1 MKRSDFQQLVDQEL
15 KPYLLDLGF
24 KEIILKDCMRPEVLY
39 QKGRL
44 WFGASWDYRDQY
56 LEISLGHLYW
66 FKDVMPRVIIIGS
79 YESYSSEL
87 ARKLK
92 RTDWKLEDIVK
103 EIRKTIKDA
112 IAKYEERYEEIL
124 KSNTDPQKGRRVKEF
139 YTHLGKEATDDEL
152 EKYKT

>member
-1 MKRSDFQQLVDQEL
+1 MEMKRSDFQQLVDQEL
-15 KPYLLDLGF
+15 KPHLLDLGF
-24 KEIILKDCMRPEVLY
+24 KEIILKNCMCPEVLY

-87 ARKLK
+87 ARILK
-92 RTDWKLEDIVK
+92 RNDWKLEEIVK
-103 EIRKTIKDA
+103 GIRKTINDA
-112 IAKYEERYEEIL
+112 IAKYEERYEEVL
-124 KSNTDPQKGRRVKEF
+124 KSNIDPQKGKRVKEF
-139 YTHLGKEATDDEL
+139 YTHLDKESTDEEL
-152 EKYKT
+152 EK